1 MDNTMLIGLTRQLT
15 LRRQMDVVAN
25 NIANANTQG
34 FKAERMML
42 EPDTSMRA
50 RHQDGPNRARFVDEW
65 AMGRDFSQGALTHT
79 SRPLDLAL
87 QGDGFFM
94 LETDAGE
101 RFTRDGAFTLSP
113 QGELVAG
120 DGARVLDAG
129 GAPIILDPAAGQI
142 SIGETGIVTQNG
154 QQIAQ
159 IGVVRFAD
167 QGVLN
172 KTGDNRYVA
181 PEDAERVIEDLPQ
194 VKQGFLESSN
204 VRPMLEITSMM
215 EVSRAYA
222 SVSRMI
228 KDTDEL
234 SRKAIDRLGRP

>member
-42 EPDTSMRA
+42 EPDTSYRA
-50 RHQDGPNRARFVDEW
+50 RHQDGPNRAQFVDEW
-65 AMGRDFSQGALTHT
+65 AMGRDFSQGSLTNT
-79 SRPLDLAL
+79 GRPLDLAL

-94 LETDAGE
+94 VEMDGVE
-101 RFTRDGAFTLSP
+101 RFTRDGAFTLNP
-113 QGELVAG
+113 LGELVAS
-120 DGARVLDAG
+120 DGAQVLDAG
-129 GAPIILDPAAGQI
+129 GAPIVLDPTAGQI
-142 SIGETGIVTQNG
+142 VIGETGEITQNG
-154 QQIAQ
+154 QIIAQ
-159 IGVVRFAD
+159 VGVAQFAD
-167 QGVLN
+167 PGLLT
-172 KTGDNRYVA
+172 KTGDNRYAA
-181 PEDAERVIEDLPQ
+181 PEDAERVIEELPQ
-194 VKQGFLESSN
+194 IKQGFLESSN
-204 VRPMLEITSMM
+204 VRPMLEITTMM

-222 SVSRMI
+222 SVTRMI

>member
-1 MDNTMLIGLTRQLT
+1 
-15 LRRQMDVVAN
+15 
-25 NIANANTQG
+25 
-34 FKAERMML
+34 
-42 EPDTSMRA
+42 
-50 RHQDGPNRARFVDEW
+50 
-65 AMGRDFSQGALTHT
+65 MGRDFSQGAPTHT

-159 IGVVRFAD
+159 VGVVRFAD

>member
-1 MDNTMLIGLTRQLT
+1 
-15 LRRQMDVVAN
+15 VVAN

-65 AMGRDFSQGALTHT
+65 AMGRDFSQGAPTHT

-159 IGVVRFAD
+159 VGVVRFAD

>member
-1 MDNTMLIGLTRQLT
+1 
-15 LRRQMDVVAN
+15 
-25 NIANANTQG
+25 
-34 FKAERMML
+34 MML

-87 QGDGFFM
+87 QGDGFFV

-159 IGVVRFAD
+159 VGVVRFAD

>member
-65 AMGRDFSQGALTHT
+65 AMGRDFSQGALTQT
-79 SRPLDLAL
+79 SRPLDVAL
-87 QGDGFFM
+87 EGDGFFM

-101 RFTRDGAFTLSP
+101 RFTRDGAFTLNP
-113 QGELVAG
+113 LGELVAS
-120 DGARVLDAG
+120 DGARVLDTG
-129 GAPIILDPAAGQI
+129 GAPIILDPTAGQI
-142 SIGETGIVTQNG
+142 SIGEAGEITQNG

-159 IGVVRFAD
+159 IGVAQFANT
-167 QGVLN
+167 GVLT
-172 KTGDNRYVA
+172 KVGDNRYTA
-181 PEDAERVIEDLPQ
+181 PEDAERVVEELPRM
-194 VKQGFLESSN
+194 KQGFLESSN
-204 VRPMLEITSMM
+204 VRPMLEITTMM

-222 SVSRMI
+222 SVTRMI

>member
-50 RHQDGPNRARFVDEW
+50 RHQDGPNRAKFVDEW
-65 AMGRDFSQGALTHT
+65 AMGRDFTQGSLTHT

-87 QGDGFFM
+87 EGDGFFM

-101 RFTRDGAFTLSP
+101 RFTRDGAFTLNP
-113 QGELVAG
+113 YGELVTS
-120 DGARVLDAG
+120 DGARVLDNG
-129 GAPIILDPAAGQI
+129 GAPIVLDPAAGQI
-142 SIGETGIVTQNG
+142 SIGEAGEITQNG
-154 QQIAQ
+154 LQVAQVGIAQ
-159 IGVVRFAD
+159 FAN
-167 QGVLN
+167 QGELT
-172 KTGDNRYVA
+172 KTGDNRYAA
-181 PEDAERVIEDLPQ
+181 PDDAERVAEELPR

-204 VRPMLEITSMM
+204 VRPMLEITTMM

-222 SVSRMI
+222 SVTRMI

>member
-50 RHQDGPNRARFVDEW
+50 RHQDGPDRAKFVDEW

-101 RFTRDGAFTLSP
+101 YP
-113 QGELVAG
+113 QAEING
-120 DGARVLDAG
+120 RVD
-129 GAPIILDPAAGQI
+129 
-142 SIGETGIVTQNG
+142 N
-154 QQIAQ
+154 
-159 IGVVRFAD
+159 VRVSAEGPVLQV
-167 QGVLN
+167 QGV
-172 KTGDNRYVA
+172 G
-181 PEDAERVIEDLPQ
+181 Q
-194 VKQGFLESSN
+194 VPFYNILEFGAGN
-204 VRPMLEITSMM
+204 
-215 EVSRAYA
+215 A
-222 SVSRMI
+222 
-228 KDTDEL
+228 
-234 SRKAIDRLGRP
+234 

>member
-1 MDNTMLIGLTRQLT
+1 MR
-15 LRRQMDVVAN
+15 
-25 NIANANTQG
+25 IAQ
-34 FKAERMML
+34 
-42 EPDTSMRA
+42 
-50 RHQDGPNRARFVDEW
+50 
-65 AMGRDFSQGALTHT
+65 
-79 SRPLDLAL
+79 
-87 QGDGFFM
+87 
-94 LETDAGE
+94 
-101 RFTRDGAFTLSP
+101 SP
-113 QGELVAG
+113 S
-120 DGARVLDAG
+120 
-129 GAPIILDPAAGQI
+129 P
-142 SIGETGIVTQNG
+142 QNG

-159 IGVVRFAD
+159 VGVVRFAD